1 MTAQTATRELLIEQ
15 ITQVFIRKGYDGA
28 TLTNLA
34 AATGLSK
41 ASLYHHF
48 PGGKPEMAAA
58 LTRHAIATL
67 QRMAYAHLRSAD
79 PPAQRLSAFIDGFSD
94 YVEQG
99 QSDCVLAVLIHHGT
113 AREAA
118 MHTLHGDIAAQFDDW
133 HQTLANVYETAG
145 DKPKKAHRRAHELI
159 SSLYGSL
166 LNAKMHHQ
174 PSLFANS
181 VARMRKQLQRSG
193 L

>member
-1 MTAQTATRELLIEQ
+1 MTSQPATRELLIEQ
-15 ITQVFIRKGYDGA
+15 ISRVFIRKGYDGA

-34 AATGLSK
+34 AETGLSK

-67 QRMAYAHLRSAD
+67 QRMAYACLSDAK
-79 PPAQRLSAFIDGFSD
+79 PPAQRISGFIAGFAA

-99 QSDCVLAVLIHHGT
+99 QTDCVLAVLIHHGT
-113 AREAA
+113 AREEA
-118 MHTLHGDIAAQFDDW
+118 MQTLQSDIAAQFNDW
-133 HQTLANVYETAG
+133 HQALANVYVTAG

-159 SSLYGSL
+159 STLYGSL
-166 LNAKMHHQ
+166 LNAKMHNQ
-174 PSLFANS
+174 PSLFANT
-181 VARMRKQLQRSG
+181 VARMRKQLERSG